1 MYLSRIKLNTSLR
14 KTMQA
19 MAAPN
24 LFHGAIENSESDART
39 RKLWR
44 LDTLNGEKYLL
55 ILSRNKLDFSSVA
68 EQFGYG
74 TEYECKNYDG
84 LLERITNGS
93 KWHFRLKANP
103 TIQKSSHKD
112 DRGKILAHITTTH
125 QEEWLIKRSEKNG
138 FKLKDEEWLV
148 TESRWYIFKKNKEQK
163 NIATLKNTFP
173 CTRRGDPKVKL
184 LSVTYEGILTV
195 TDADAFRNALVNGIG
210 REKAYGLGLMT
221 IVGVKE

>member
-24 LFHGAIENSESDART
+24 LFHGAIENSEPEERT

-44 LDTLNGEKYLL
+44 VDTLNGEEYLL
-55 ILSRNKLDFSSVA
+55 ILSEKQLELTSA
-68 EQFGYG
+68 AGQFGYDA
-74 TEYECKNYDG
+74 EYECKCYDG

-93 KWHFRLKANP
+93 RWQFRLKANP
-103 TIQKSSHKD
+103 TVRKSSRESG
-112 DRGKILAHITTTH
+112 RGKILAHITTAH
-125 QEEWLIKRSEKNG
+125 QEEWLIDRAEKNG
-138 FKLKDEEWLV
+138 FSLSEGEWLI

-163 NIATLKNTFP
+163 SKI
-173 CTRRGDPKVKL
+173 KL
-184 LSVTYEGILTV
+184 LAVTYEGLLTV

-210 REKAYGLGLMT
+210 REKAYGLGLLT
-221 IVGVKE
+221 VAGVNR